1 LPPADPVTLSF
12 KTTGGATSEHGNMN
26 RPNPTQDTCTPAPS
40 NAASCPFAT
49 QAPQS
54 AQPAQPEQT
63 ASTAWP
69 PGPAAGLTGWGL
81 LRRMSRDLLGT
92 LAQWRGEHGDAIHL
106 RIWPEH
112 QVVVTDPE
120 LVRELLVGQHDALVR
135 WEHGIS
141 VFAQLHGHS
150 VLVSEG
156 QPWRSK
162 RQALLPA
169 FSPKAVQAQMPALA
183 AAAQAALQAW
193 PQQSEDF
200 PMEQALTALAMD
212 VIMRLMFSGAI
223 GEDARSAEQAIREVS
238 HAANSEFYWP
248 LRWPDAMPWKRRKRR
263 ALAWLR
269 GFIDRQ
275 VRLRLA
281 QADADWPEDLLSRL
295 LRLHRGDAQAWTLQ
309 AVRDECMTA
318 FLAGHETVA
327 SSLTWWS
334 WCMATHPEAQQQ
346 VADEIHAQLQGRTPT
361 AQDLPALRQLGWSLQ
376 EAMRL
381 YPAAPVLIS
390 RRCTRPVQLGPWRLP
405 ARTLFMIAPGL
416 MQRDARWFPQPDA
429 FQPQRFADADK
440 DGAPAAPRGSWMPFG
455 TGPRVCLGQHLA
467 STEMTV
473 VAAMVLQRLRL
484 SVPEGAGAPRP
495 VLQVTLRP
503 STPLRLRLQSRS
515 GAQAG

>member
-1 LPPADPVTLSF
+1 MTLSF
-12 KTTGGATSEHGNMN
+12 KTRVHALPEHAGMN
-26 RPNPTQDTCTPAPS
+26 RSNFPQDPSTQSQPNAGQ
-40 NAASCPFAT
+40 CPFA
-49 QAPQS
+49 QAAPGQ
-54 AQPAQPEQT
+54 AQT
-63 ASTAWP
+63 AASAWP
-69 PGPAAGLTGWGL
+69 PGPASGLTGWGL

-92 LAQWRGEHGDAIHL
+92 LAQWREEHGDAVHL

-112 QVVVTDPE
+112 QVVVTHPD

-169 FSPKAVQAQMPALA
+169 FSPKAVQAQIPALA
-183 AAAQAALQAW
+183 DAAQAALEHW
-193 PQQSEDF
+193 PCQSGDW
-200 PMEQALTALAMD
+200 PMEQALTALTMD
-212 VIMRLMFSGAI
+212 VIMRLVFSGAI
-223 GEDARSAEQAIREVS
+223 GEDARAAEQAIREVS
-238 HAANSEFYWP
+238 RAANQEFFWP
-248 LRWPDAMPWKRRKRR
+248 LRWPDSMPWKRRKRQ

-275 VRLRLA
+275 VQLRLA
-281 QADADWPEDLLSRL
+281 QDAEDWPEDLLSRL
-295 LRLHRGDAQAWTLQ
+295 LRLHRDDAQAWTLQ
-309 AVRDECMTA
+309 AVRDECVTA

-334 WCMATHPEAQQQ
+334 WCMATHPEAQQK
-346 VADEIHAQLQGRTPT
+346 VADEVQAQLQGRAPT
-361 AQDLPALRQLGWSLQ
+361 AQDLPALRQLGFSLQ

-390 RRCTRPVQLGPWRLP
+390 RRCTRPVQLGPWCLP
-405 ARTLFMIAPGL
+405 ARTMFMIAPGL

-429 FQPQRFADADK
+429 FQPQRFADDDR

-473 VAAMVLQRLRL
+473 VAAMLLQRLRL